1 MAARSWSAGGHGR
14 RYHRSVHAAASGRT
28 SRKSH
33 TCVEAADCG
42 FAGGGPRRHVAL
54 SGCLRAA
61 VTRATAG
68 DVAAVLQ
75 AQAKTFD
82 LLISDLG
89 LPDGSSIDLLNSCAS
104 GDYPAIAMTGF
115 GREDIA
121 RTRAAG
127 FTAHLV
133 KPIDLEQMTRT
144 IAEAAGPA
152 QQP

>member
-1 MAARSWSAGGHGR
+1 
-14 RYHRSVHAAASGRT
+14 VQ
-28 SRKSH
+28 
-33 TCVEAADCG
+33 
-42 FAGGGPRRHVAL
+42 
-54 SGCLRAA
+54 
-61 VTRATAG
+61 TAG
-68 DVAAVLQ
+68 DVATAVLQ

-89 LPDGSSIDLLNSCAS
+89 LPDGSGIDLLNQLRAS
-104 GDYPAIAMTGF
+104 GHDYPAIAMTGF
-115 GREDIA
+115 GQEEDIA

-152 QQP
+152 QQPQPVTPRHGT